1 MPGPK
6 PADVRYYVDAD
17 MQGLG
22 KLLASLRSDVTYPGD
37 PGAVVHQR
45 ARPPCAVISPRTK
58 DTDWIPIVS
67 RQGLLVLTRDRHI
80 QQHAAELEAVKAV
93 NGRMVAFS
101 STDAGTTWGQL
112 EVVMTQWRQ
121 IEALLDVAGPFV
133 YSVSRTVL
141 AKLL

>member
-1 MPGPK
+1 ML
-6 PADVRYYVDAD
+6 
-17 MQGLG
+17 GLG
-22 KLLASLRSDVTYPGD
+22 KLLASLRPDVTYPGD
-37 PGAVVHQR
+37 LGAVVHRR
-45 ARPPCAVISPRTK
+45 ARPPCAVSSPRAK
-58 DTDWIPIVS
+58 DTEWIPIVS

-93 NGRMVAFS
+93 NGWMVARS

-112 EVVMTQWRQ
+112 EVVITQWRQ